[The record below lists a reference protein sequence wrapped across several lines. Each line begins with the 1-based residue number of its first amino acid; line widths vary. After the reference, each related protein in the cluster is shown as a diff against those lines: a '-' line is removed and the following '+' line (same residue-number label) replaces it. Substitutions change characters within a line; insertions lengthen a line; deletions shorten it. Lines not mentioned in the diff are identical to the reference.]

1 MVREQQSERI
11 GIRFTPSEAKMLAE
25 LSERTG
31 LSMTD
36 VIRQA
41 IRREHAERVGELP
54 TPKKPKRK

>member
-1 MVREQQSERI
+1 MVKEQQTERI
-11 GIRFTPSEAKMLAE
+11 GIRFTPSEAKMLAK

-41 IRREHAERVGELP
+41 IRKTYADQIGELP
-54 TPKKPKRK
+54 QATKKR